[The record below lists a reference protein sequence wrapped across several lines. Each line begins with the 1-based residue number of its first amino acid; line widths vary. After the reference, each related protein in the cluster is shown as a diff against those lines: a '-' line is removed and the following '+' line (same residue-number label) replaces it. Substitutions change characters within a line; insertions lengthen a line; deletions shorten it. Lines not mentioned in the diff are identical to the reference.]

1 MFSRLFLLYF
11 SNFIFSFQ
19 VVLRLIY
26 FVALEL
32 FEESLYISQ
41 LTSLQHK
48 ETLCLTRSGLN
59 LMKVTNLLNSQGE
72 KMAKNYLNYFF
83 GKKAD

>member
-11 SNFIFSFQ
+11 SNFIFIFQ

-32 FEESLYISQ
+32 FEENLYISQ
-41 LTSLQHK
+41 LTSLQYK
-48 ETLCLTRSGLN
+48 ETLCLTSSGLN

-72 KMAKNYLNYFF
+72 KMAKNYLN
-83 GKKAD
+83 